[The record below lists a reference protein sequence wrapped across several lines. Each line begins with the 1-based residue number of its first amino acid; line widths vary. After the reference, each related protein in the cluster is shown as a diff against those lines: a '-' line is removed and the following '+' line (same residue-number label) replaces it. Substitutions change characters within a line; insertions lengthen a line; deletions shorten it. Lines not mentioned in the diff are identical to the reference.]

1 MKILV
6 PIDGS
11 KQSEKALE
19 YAVNLQQQ
27 LFSGNGK
34 NNDNKST
41 PQKEIIILNVIPHFH
56 IPMGFERSMKSLETG
71 KTISLT
77 DYIKEM
83 NEKIQLEWADRL
95 SAIKRKYESPEIPIR
110 TEILVG
116 GSSSSIAENI
126 IDFSNKGNIDLIV
139 IGNMGLSRASK
150 VKALGSVSRN
160 VSEMSSCPVLIV
172 P

>member
-11 KQSEKALE
+11 KQSEKALK

-41 PQKEIIILNVIPHFH
+41 PKKEIIILNVIPHFH
-56 IPMGFERSMKSLETG
+56 IPMGFERFMKSLETG

-83 NEKIQLEWADRL
+83 NEKIQLEWANRL

-110 TEILVG
+110 TE
-116 GSSSSIAENI
+116 
-126 IDFSNKGNIDLIV
+126 DP
-139 IGNMGLSRASK
+139 
-150 VKALGSVSRN
+150 
-160 VSEMSSCPVLIV
+160 CWWQQ
-172 P
+172 

>member
-41 PQKEIIILNVIPHFH
+41 PKKEIIILNVIPHFH
-56 IPMGFERSMKSLETG
+56 IPTGFEKSMKSLETG

-83 NEKIQLEWADRL
+83 NEKIQLEWANRL
-95 SAIKRKYESPEIPIR
+95 SAIKRKYESPEMSIR
-110 TEILVG
+110 TELLVG